1 MDVNMGNVL
10 GLVFANMHDTT
21 LGDMTKNRTM
31 GSVMFGGRYR
41 LIDFPLSN
49 MVNSGI
55 SEVGVITKSNYQ
67 SLLDHLG
74 SAREWDLARKKGGLY
89 ILPPFGNVE
98 STLYRGRIEALYGA
112 MSFIKHSRAKYVIL
126 SDCDV
131 VTNIDYKP
139 IVAAHIESGADITA
153 VAHTGVY
160 SSDDIKTSTVFNVDA
175 DKNVTSVLINPDIS
189 GTCTTSLNVFVMS
202 MDFLIETVNDAM
214 ARGNV
219 SFERNILQEKCRELK
234 IKIYEYDNYFSKLN
248 SPESYF
254 KSNMALLEPENAR
267 KLFVPKRSIYTKVSD
282 NAPVKYDLDSKVSNS
297 LIADGC
303 IIEGEVENSV
313 LFRGVKV
320 GKGAKVKNCILMQG
334 TVVGDNAELSYFIT
348 DKNVSICE
356 NHILT
361 SSPQYPMYVGK
372 GASV

>member
-131 VTNIDYKP
+131 VTNIDYNP

-160 SSDDIKTSTVFNVDA
+160 SSDDIKISTVFNVDA

-334 TVVGDNAELSYFIT
+334 TVVGDNAELNYLIT